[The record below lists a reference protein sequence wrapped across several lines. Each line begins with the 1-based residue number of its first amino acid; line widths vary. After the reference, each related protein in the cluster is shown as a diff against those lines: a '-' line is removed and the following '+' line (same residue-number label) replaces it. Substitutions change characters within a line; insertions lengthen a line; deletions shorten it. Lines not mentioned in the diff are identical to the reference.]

1 MSTPHD
7 RGIAENSR
15 VGNQVTS
22 RTSSSSSDPPPQ
34 WVTAALEEYKSLR
47 VEIIDAI
54 QAQRQ
59 IMQIG
64 LTGLSVL
71 VGLGLQGI
79 NPLLAVLILALL
91 VPTVTIFITAGA
103 LGELFRAARA
113 SAFLAYRE
121 GVINRSIIGPAPAQE
136 WEQWLRGRPIFIMR
150 DRAEFLAIFSISTG
164 SLTLGFYRMFTSNL
178 RAEQPTFLLVALGV
192 VAAILWAIGPAL
204 HEYLI
209 RRARCEFLQTRI
221 GE

>member
-7 RGIAENSR
+7 HGIAENSR
-15 VGNQVTS
+15 VGNQDTS

-71 VGLGLQGI
+71 IGLGLQGI
-79 NPLLAVLILALL
+79 NPLLAVFILALL
-91 VPTVTIFITAGA
+91 VPTVTI
-103 LGELFRAARA
+103 L
-113 SAFLAYRE
+113 
-121 GVINRSIIGPAPAQE
+121 
-136 WEQWLRGRPIFIMR
+136 
-150 DRAEFLAIFSISTG
+150 
-164 SLTLGFYRMFTSNL
+164 SLPEHSVNSF
-178 RAEQPTFLLVALGV
+178 EQPELARFSPTGKESSIAPSSVLRPLRNGNSGFEAGR
-192 VAAILWAIGPAL
+192 
-204 HEYLI
+204 YLS
-209 RRARCEFLQTRI
+209 
-221 GE
+221 